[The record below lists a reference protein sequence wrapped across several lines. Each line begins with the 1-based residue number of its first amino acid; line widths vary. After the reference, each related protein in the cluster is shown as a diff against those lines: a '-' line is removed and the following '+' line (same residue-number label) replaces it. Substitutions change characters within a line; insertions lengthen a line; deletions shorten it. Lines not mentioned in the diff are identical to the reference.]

1 MQARL
6 TTVEAE
12 EAQQKQ
18 ELNTFYLMW
27 AGRGALHAHHLA
39 APPLCC
45 ATRAHYPIACS
56 DPQLLRASCVRL
68 LLRFACVVRWLCA
81 AALIFLMQAGFAT
94 LSAGS
99 IRAKNVSNILL
110 KASLHTPSSLARRIA
125 QPTLL

>member
-12 EAQQKQ
+12 EAQQKE

-27 AGRGALHAHHLA
+27 AGTCTT
-39 APPLCC
+39 APPCC
-45 ATRAHYPIACS
+45 ARCCAIRAHSRTLSCCAHRAYACS
-56 DPQLLRASCVRL
+56 YALCVW
-68 LLRFACVVRWLCA
+68 CGGCA

-110 KASLHTPSSLARRIA
+110 KASSYPVA
-125 QPTLL
+125 